1 MRFTAK
7 LGAVPDFVSEMD
19 LPLPFLSGGRDLN
32 RGFLSICNSSGRR
45 GFAFPPSDQSAVGS
59 MRLRQAGACAA
70 GVKQDNFTLILHASL
85 RVWIS

>member
-7 LGAVPDFVSEMD
+7 LGEVPEFASEMD
-19 LPLPFLSGGRDLN
+19 LPLPFSSGGPGLN
-32 RGFLSICNSSGRR
+32 RGSFSICNSSGRR
-45 GFAFPPSDQSAVGS
+45 GVAFPPSDQGAVGS
-59 MRLRQAGACAA
+59 MRHRQAGACAA